1 MLVSYKHDRTL
12 QVKFDP
18 KDYQSIKTGELPLK
32 TVATHILKD
41 SPYSSFTKIVF
52 NVTNREDL
60 SYRLLEHIVHLLQ
73 VKVPCYVQ
81 YGNDIERRIMPNSI
95 FTYTIQY
102 DGDCLKNIDVEHQPA
117 FILANVTDLPYNTEL
132 KNEIRY

>member
-1 MLVSYKHDRTL
+1 MKLAFIHDRTL

-32 TVATHILKD
+32 TVADHILKD

-81 YGNDIERRIMPNSI
+81 YGSDIERRIMPNSI

-102 DGDCLKNIDVEHQPA
+102 DGACLANIDVEHQPA
-117 FILANVTDLPYNTEL
+117 FILANATDLPYNTEL
-132 KNEIRY
+132 KNEIRD